1 MSDHNEVTIL
11 LKKFVDGMV
20 KASGAAGQMVHQ
32 HEDVRWMPLF
42 SKLSAIRDKT
52 IKIAMKAT
60 GVEVRHERHR

>member
-1 MSDHNEVTIL
+1 MIGHNNTTML
-11 LKKFVDGMV
+11 LKRFVDGMV

-42 SKLSAIRDKT
+42 NKLCMIRDKT

-60 GVEVRHERHR
+60 GVEVKHGQPK